1 MLGATTATS
10 TAKELM
16 VEEKL
21 GLFSMPPR
29 KARTSVGKLQTRD
42 LVQDREGLLNRQN
55 YPKKECTALGSK
67 KLKNRLHNYHLFG
80 MPPIASKPQMVV
92 WSNWLLRQD
101 SHT

>member
-16 VEEKL
+16 GEEKL

-29 KARTSVGKLQTRD
+29 KARTSVGKPQTRD

-55 YPKKECTALGSK
+55 YPKKE
-67 KLKNRLHNYHLFG
+67 
-80 MPPIASKPQMVV
+80 
-92 WSNWLLRQD
+92 
-101 SHT
+101 